1 MAVTDVWGEG
11 TGFSAADV
19 TKPTTR
25 KRCRQRMKPKPLI
38 GGSSTRLNG
47 FALVTDEDASAT
59 KTRPENG
66 LQT

>member
-1 MAVTDVWGEG
+1 
-11 TGFSAADV
+11 
-19 TKPTTR
+19 
-25 KRCRQRMKPKPLI
+25 MKPKPLI